1 MAPKK
6 PEDDRSLK
14 RLGGGRWQ
22 TRDER
27 FTIEPQSGTWVLVDS
42 EQTDDLGLPLVRG
55 PFRSLTDA
63 KAAVEGARG
72 AAAPESP
79 LAERVKEAG
88 TRPAKAPAAAS
99 GTSRAPKAA
108 AKAVATSEGGH
119 GRSRLGVPEA
129 PPEPPPE
136 PRWIADLSPRDRG
149 RARRLIERLEG
160 AGVRDAE
167 SVVRQDLTGGIPTVA
182 RLALATRL
190 ADLVASA
197 GDDAAAIEGAIG
209 RVIEALGAGR
219 DDELGVRWRL
229 VDGEDRPIGLTARDI
244 RAAIDRTA
252 DDGGAR
258 KERKR

>member
-55 PFRSLTDA
+55 PFRSLTEA
-63 KAAVEGARG
+63 KAAVEGAR
-72 AAAPESP
+72 ASAAPESP
-79 LAERVKEAG
+79 LADRVNEAG
-88 TRPAKAPAAAS
+88 TRPAKTLTAAPRTSSASKAAVKPAS
-99 GTSRAPKAA
+99 GPAGSGLDEPK
-108 AKAVATSEGGH
+108 
-119 GRSRLGVPEA
+119 A
-129 PPEPPPE
+129 PPEPAPE
-136 PRWIADLSPRDRG
+136 PRWITDLAPRDRG

-160 AGVRDAE
+160 AGVRDAG
-167 SVVRQDLTGGIPTVA
+167 SIVRQDLTGGVPTVA
-182 RLALATRL
+182 RLALANTL
-190 ADLVASA
+190 AGLLASA
-197 GDDAAAIEGAIG
+197 GDDAAAIEAAIG
-209 RVIEALGAGR
+209 QVIEALGDGR

-229 VDGEDRPIGLTARDI
+229 VDGEDRPMGLTARDI
-244 RAAIDRTA
+244 KAAIDRTA
-252 DDGGAR
+252 DDDGAR